1 MRSWVTQVVLRCSVF
16 ALAALPQPPHTL
28 AQERTAPP
36 PHLSSEEWREDLH
49 YLAQQMPLKHKQLFH
64 TMTEAAFQEAVQRL
78 DADIPQLNDDQ
89 IFVRLAQIM
98 AMVQD
103 GHTGFDTLPL
113 PPPDSKDRIPIRFD
127 RYDDGIYVRATAP
140 EYADAVGGK
149 VIKVGPY
156 SWQEAI
162 QRVDSIRPHD
172 PGNEGERLAWSA
184 KTQLNCPWVLH
195 GLGLSNAADSADFLI
210 EKNGKQRTFTMK
222 ASVPLGR
229 WFFNSV
235 PNDWIDARRAGAPVP
250 LSQQHE
256 DKPFWFSTLPA
267 QHALYFQFN
276 LVLQIGDET
285 LDDFTK
291 RLNVALASPQV
302 DRLVIDMR
310 NNTGGDNTLL
320 RSLLVTLIRSKQNHR
335 GGIYVITGPTTFS
348 AAQNFVNRLG
358 NYADVIF
365 VGAPTAENV
374 NFFGDTVGIIL
385 PHSHLLAAVSTL
397 WWQDEDPRDKRTA
410 TFPELAVTGT
420 FADYVEGRDPALEM
434 ALTTPTPL
442 SMEAVLQAALP
453 HGEQPMLAAYK
464 QFVND
469 PIHRFL
475 PDQEARINTLGY
487 KLLSEKNFDGAVR
500 IFEVNAHEHPN
511 SANAYDSL
519 GEGYADAGDT
529 QHALQAY
536 RRSVELNP
544 GNSGAKQMILK
555 LEEKK

>member
-1 MRSWVTQVVLRCSVF
+1 
-16 ALAALPQPPHTL
+16 
-28 AQERTAPP
+28 
-36 PHLSSEEWREDLH
+36 
-49 YLAQQMPLKHKQLFH
+49 MPLKHKQLFH

-78 DADIPQLNDDQ
+78 DGDIPKLNDDQ

-103 GHTGFDTLPL
+103 GHTGFDLLPL
-113 PPPDSKDRIPIRFD
+113 PPPDRRDHIPVRFD
-127 RYDDGIYVRATAP
+127 RYDDGIYVRAAAP

-149 VIKVGPY
+149 VIKVGRY
-156 SWQEAI
+156 GWQEAI
-162 QRVDSIRPHD
+162 QKVDSMESHD
-172 PGNEGERLAWSA
+172 PENEGERLAWSA

-195 GLGLSNAADSADFLI
+195 GLGLSEVADSADFVI
-210 EKNGKQRTFTMK
+210 EKDGKQRTFTMR
-222 ASVPLGR
+222 ATAPIGP

-235 PNDWIDARRAGAPVP
+235 PGDWIDARPESVSKP
-250 LSQQHE
+250 LSRQHE
-256 DKPFWFSTLPA
+256 DKPFWFTTLPE

-276 LVLQIGDET
+276 LVFEIGGET
-285 LDDFTK
+285 LDSFSK
-291 RLNVALASPQV
+291 RLAAALASPAT

-320 RSLLVTLIRSKQNHR
+320 RNLLVTLIRSKENHR

-348 AAQNFVNRLG
+348 AAQNFINRLG

-365 VGAPTAENV
+365 VGGPTAENV
-374 NFFGDTVGIIL
+374 NFFGDTVSIIL
-385 PHSHLLAAVSTL
+385 PHSHLVGAVSAL

-420 FADYVEGRDPALEM
+420 FADYVKGKDPALEM
-434 ALTTPTPL
+434 ALTTPVPL
-442 SMEAVLQAALP
+442 SMEDALQEALP
-453 HGEQPMLAAYK
+453 RGEGAMLSAYK
-464 QFVND
+464 QFVED
-469 PIHRFL
+469 PRHRFL
-475 PDQEARINTLGY
+475 ADQEGRINTLGY

-500 IFEVNAHEHPN
+500 VFEVNAHEHPN

-519 GEGYADAGDT
+519 GEAYADAGDT

-544 GNSGAKQMILK
+544 ANSDAKQMILK

>member
-1 MRSWVTQVVLRCSVF
+1 
-16 ALAALPQPPHTL
+16 
-28 AQERTAPP
+28 
-36 PHLSSEEWREDLH
+36 
-49 YLAQQMPLKHKQLFH
+49 MPLKHKQLFH
-64 TMTEAAFQEAVQRL
+64 TMTEGAFQEAVQRL

-89 IFVRLAQIM
+89 IDVRFAQIM

-103 GHTGFDTLPL
+103 GHTGFNLRPLPL
-113 PPPDSKDRIPIRFD
+113 SDRKDHIPVRFD
-127 RYDDGIYVRATAP
+127 RYDDGIYVRSAAP

-149 VIKVGPY
+149 LVKIGHY
-156 SWQEAI
+156 GWQEAI
-162 QRVDSIRPHD
+162 QKVDSMESHD

-184 KTQLNCPWVLH
+184 KTELNCPWVLH
-195 GLGLSNAADSADFLI
+195 GLGLSDVADSADFLI
-210 EKNGKQRTFTMK
+210 EKDGKQRAFTMR
-222 ASVPLGR
+222 ATAPMGP

-235 PNDWIDARRAGAPVP
+235 PSDWIDSRRAGVPVP
-250 LSQQHE
+250 LSRQHE
-256 DKPFWFSTLPA
+256 DKPFWFSILPA

-276 LVLQIGDET
+276 LVFEIGGET

-291 RLNVALASPQV
+291 RLAAALASPEV
-302 DRLVIDMR
+302 DRLIIDMR
-310 NNTGGDNTLL
+310 NNTGGDNTLM
-320 RSLLVTLIRSKQNHR
+320 RGLLVTLIRSKENHR

-374 NFFGDTVGIIL
+374 NFFGDTVGLIL
-385 PHSHLLAAVSTL
+385 PHSHLLGAVSAL

-410 TFPELAVTGT
+410 TFPELAITGT
-420 FADYVEGRDPALEM
+420 FADYVEGRDPELEM

-442 SMEAVLQAALP
+442 SMEDVLQAALP
-453 HGEQPMLAAYK
+453 RGEEPMLAAYK
-464 QFVND
+464 QFVNE
-469 PIHRFL
+469 PSHRFL

-500 IFEVNAHEHPN
+500 VFEVNAHEHPN

-536 RRSVELNP
+536 RKSVELNP
-544 GNSGAKQMILK
+544 GNNDAKQMILK

>member
-1 MRSWVTQVVLRCSVF
+1 
-16 ALAALPQPPHTL
+16 
-28 AQERTAPP
+28 
-36 PHLSSEEWREDLH
+36 
-49 YLAQQMPLKHKQLFH
+49 MPLKHKQLFH
-64 TMTEAAFQEAVQRL
+64 TMTEAAFQEAVRRL

-103 GHTGFDTLPL
+103 GHTGFDLLPL
-113 PPPDSKDRIPIRFD
+113 PPSDRKDHIPVRFD
-127 RYDDGIYVRATAP
+127 RYDDGIYVRAAAP

-149 VIKVGPY
+149 LVKVGRY
-156 SWQEAI
+156 GWQEAI
-162 QRVDSIRPHD
+162 EKVDSMESHD

-195 GLGLSNAADSADFLI
+195 GLGLSDVAGSADFVI
-210 EKNGKQRTFTMK
+210 EKDGKQRTFTMR
-222 ASVPLGR
+222 ATVPMGP

-235 PNDWIDARRAGAPVP
+235 PSDWIDARHAGVPVP
-250 LSQQHE
+250 LSRQHE
-256 DKPFWFSTLPA
+256 DKPFWFTILPA

-276 LVLQIGDET
+276 LVLEIGGET

-291 RLNVALASPQV
+291 RFSVALASPEI

-320 RSLLVTLIRSKQNHR
+320 RSLLITLIRSKENHR

-358 NYADVIF
+358 YYADVIF

-385 PHSHLLAAVSTL
+385 PHSHLLGAVSAL

-410 TFPELAVTGT
+410 TFPELAVSGT
-420 FADYVEGRDPALEM
+420 FADYVNGNDPVLKM

-442 SMEAVLQAALP
+442 SMEDVLQAALP
-453 HGEQPMLAAYK
+453 HGREPLLTAYK
-464 QFVND
+464 QFMDD
-469 PIHRFL
+469 PRHRFQL
-475 PDQEARINTLGY
+475 DQEGRINALGY
-487 KLLSEKNFDGAVR
+487 KLLSEKNFDGAVL

-529 QHALQAY
+529 PQAIQAY
-536 RRSVELNP
+536 RKSVQLNP
-544 GNSGAKQMILK
+544 SNNGAKNMILK